1 MTHVIRWSP
10 MRSFPCKILRTH
22 RLRLFATGLCI
33 LMLVLT
39 ILSVYHYYEDRT
51 QVMEKI
57 DQRLYAGA
65 TGLRYAVGEAFHNR
79 SIQPKLAL
87 KEDYFQANDTLVH
100 MARDLELKNLCT
112 LISVDDALYQ
122 ILSSD
127 CEEPGNGVYSHFFS
141 LYPDANKEGAEAHRG
156 AVPRYYD
163 VDNEDSNYRSVL
175 IPYVTSGGYR
185 YLVGASIDISL
196 NHALAETLQRAL
208 IQCGILLLLSFP
220 LTALYVWP
228 LLCQL
233 YTHEL
238 TGLPN
243 RARLKKDLTSCRL
256 PQLVLI
262 DIDGFKDINHYY
274 GIQVG
279 DQLLISVANC
289 LKALIPAGT
298 RLYKLDGD
306 EYALLCESSPR
317 CISVDYLISRI
328 NEQRINIEDT
338 EFRLSVTAGVSQGT
352 TQLIEHADL
361 ALKEAK
367 RVLKPYK
374 HYSSYLHTVQNS
386 QANLLWTYKLK
397 DAIDSGRIE
406 AYFQPIYDN
415 TQHKISHYETLVRL
429 IEEDG
434 TVVGPTFFM
443 EAARR
448 SRVYSQLTLFVIDA
462 ALRFI
467 EKHDMACTV
476 NLLNEDI
483 VVDESRQQII
493 DLIRKESAREKLIF
507 EIVESEGIDNYDT
520 IKSFIDQVRVY
531 GVRVAIDDFG
541 TGYSNFDHI
550 SHLDVDYV
558 KIDGSLI
565 EQLNSSARSKT
576 IVEAIIHF
584 AKELEIETIAEYVSD
599 ESLQKIVAEMGIDY
613 SQGYFIGRP
622 QPSDTIGE

>member
-1 MTHVIRWSP
+1 MHN
-10 MRSFPCKILRTH
+10 FPCKMLTSY
-22 RLRLFATGLCI
+22 RLRLFATGLCV

-39 ILSVYHYYEDRT
+39 VLSVYHYYENRT

-57 DQRLYAGA
+57 DQRLYAGGTA
-65 TGLRYAVGEAFHNR
+65 LRYAVGDVFHNR
-79 SIQPKLAL
+79 KLQPNMAL
-87 KEDYFQANDTLVH
+87 KGDYSQANDLLVQLTH
-100 MARDLELKNLCT
+100 DLDLKKLYT

-127 CEEPGNGVYSHFFS
+127 SQQPLSGGHGRFFA
-141 LYPDANKEGAEAHRG
+141 LYPDANQDGAAAHQG

-163 VDNEDSNYRSVL
+163 REDQDGSYRSLL
-175 IPYVTSGGYR
+175 IPYVTAGGYR

-196 NHALAETLQRAL
+196 NSALAETLQRSL
-208 IQCGILLLLSFP
+208 TQCAILLLLSFP
-220 LTALYVWP
+220 LTALFVWP

-243 RARLKKDLTSCRL
+243 RARLKKDLSTCRL
-256 PQLVLI
+256 PQLILI

-328 NEQRINIEDT
+328 NEQRIDIEDT
-338 EFRLSVTAGVSQGT
+338 EFRLSVTAGVAQGT

-367 RVLKPYK
+367 RVLKPHK

-397 DAIDSGRIE
+397 DAIDGDRIE

-434 TVVGPTFFM
+434 TVVGPTF
-443 EAARR
+443 
-448 SRVYSQLTLFVIDA
+448 
-462 ALRFI
+462 
-467 EKHDMACTV
+467 
-476 NLLNEDI
+476 
-483 VVDESRQQII
+483 
-493 DLIRKESAREKLIF
+493 
-507 EIVESEGIDNYDT
+507 
-520 IKSFIDQVRVY
+520 
-531 GVRVAIDDFG
+531 
-541 TGYSNFDHI
+541 
-550 SHLDVDYV
+550 
-558 KIDGSLI
+558 
-565 EQLNSSARSKT
+565 
-576 IVEAIIHF
+576 
-584 AKELEIETIAEYVSD
+584 
-599 ESLQKIVAEMGIDY
+599 
-613 SQGYFIGRP
+613 
-622 QPSDTIGE
+622 

>member
-1 MTHVIRWSP
+1 MLTSY
-10 MRSFPCKILRTH
+10 
-22 RLRLFATGLCI
+22 RLRLFATGLCV

-39 ILSVYHYYEDRT
+39 VLSVYHYYENRT

-57 DQRLYAGA
+57 DQRLYAGGTA
-65 TGLRYAVGEAFHNR
+65 LRYAVGDVFHNR
-79 SIQPKLAL
+79 KLQPNMAL
-87 KEDYFQANDTLVH
+87 KGDYSQANDLLVQLTH
-100 MARDLELKNLCT
+100 DLDLKKLYT

-127 CEEPGNGVYSHFFS
+127 SQQPLSGGHGRFFA
-141 LYPDANKEGAEAHRG
+141 LYPDVNLDGAAAHQG

-163 VDNEDSNYRSVL
+163 REDQDGSYRSLL
-175 IPYVTSGGYR
+175 IPYVTAGGYR

-196 NHALAETLQRAL
+196 NSALAETLQRSL
-208 IQCGILLLLSFP
+208 TQCAILLLLSFP
-220 LTALYVWP
+220 LTALFVWP

-243 RARLKKDLTSCRL
+243 RARLKKDLSTCRL
-256 PQLVLI
+256 PQLILI

-328 NEQRINIEDT
+328 NEQRIDIEDT
-338 EFRLSVTAGVSQGT
+338 EFRLSVTAGVAQGT

-367 RVLKPYK
+367 RVLKPHK

-397 DAIDSGRIE
+397 DAIDGDRIE

-415 TQHKISHYETLVRL
+415 KQHKISHYETLVRL

-462 ALRFI
+462 ALKFI
-467 EKHDMACTV
+467 DQHDMNCTV

-483 VVDESRQQII
+483 VVEESRQQII
-493 DLIRKESAREKLIF
+493 DRIRKESARAKLIF

-550 SHLDVDYV
+550 SHLDVDYI

-565 EQLNSSARSKT
+565 EQLNSSDRSKT

-599 ESLQKIVAEMGIDY
+599 ESLQLMVEEMGINY
-613 SQGYFIGRP
+613 SQGYFIGKP
-622 QPSDTIGE
+622 QASDTIAEQRV

>member
-1 MTHVIRWSP
+1 MLT
-10 MRSFPCKILRTH
+10 TY

-39 ILSVYHYYEDRT
+39 VLSVYHYYEDRT

-65 TGLRYAVGEAFHNR
+65 TGLRYAVGDVFHNR
-79 SIQPKLAL
+79 KLQPNMSL
-87 KEDYFQANDTLVH
+87 KGDYSQANDLLVQ
-100 MARDLELKNLCT
+100 MSRDLDLKKLYT
-112 LISVDDALYQ
+112 LIYVDDALYQ

-127 CEEPGNGVYSHFFS
+127 CGGPLNGVHGHFFT
-141 LYPDANKEGAEAHRG
+141 LYPDANMEGAEAHRG

-163 VDNEDSNYRSVL
+163 VEDQGGSYRSVL
-175 IPYVTSGGYR
+175 IPYATAGGYR
-185 YLVGASIDISL
+185 YLVGASIDISV
-196 NHALAETLQRAL
+196 NNALAETLPRAL

-220 LTALYVWP
+220 LTALFVWP

-243 RARLKKDLTSCRL
+243 RARLKKDLSTCRL
-256 PQLVLI
+256 PQLILI

-279 DQLLISVANC
+279 DQLLISVAHC

-328 NEQRINIEDT
+328 NEQRIDIEDT
-338 EFRLSVTAGVSQGT
+338 EFRLSVTAGVAQGT

-367 RVLKPYK
+367 RVLKPHK

-397 DAIDSGRIE
+397 DAIDGDRIE

-415 TQHKISHYETLVRL
+415 KQHKISHYETLVRL

-434 TVVGPTFFM
+434 SVVGPTFFM

-462 ALRFI
+462 ALKFI
-467 EKHDMACTV
+467 EQHDISCTV

-483 VVDESRQQII
+483 VVEESRQHII
-493 DLIRKESAREKLIF
+493 DRIRKESSREKLIF

-550 SHLDVDYV
+550 SHLDIDYI

-565 EQLNSSARSKT
+565 EQLNSSDRSKT

-599 ESLQKIVAEMGIDY
+599 ESLQLVVEEMGIDY
-613 SQGYFIGRP
+613 SQGYFIGKP
-622 QPSDTIGE
+622 QTSGAIGDQPS

>member
-1 MTHVIRWSP
+1 MHK
-10 MRSFPCKILRTH
+10 FPCKMLTNY
-22 RLRLFATGLCI
+22 RLRLFATGLAI
-33 LMLVLT
+33 LMLALT
-39 ILSVYHYYEDRT
+39 VLSVYHYYEDRSH
-51 QVMEKI
+51 VMEKI
-57 DQRLYAGA
+57 DQRLFAGA
-65 TGLRYAVGEAFHNR
+65 TGLRYAVGDAFHNR
-79 SIQPKLAL
+79 TLQPNMSL
-87 KEDYFQANDTLVH
+87 KEDYSQANHTLVQLT
-100 MARDLELKNLCT
+100 RDLDLKKLYT
-112 LISVDDALYQ
+112 LISVDDVLYQ

-127 CEEPGNGVYSHFFS
+127 GDEPSSDVRRQFYT
-141 LYPDANKEGAEAHRG
+141 LYPDINMEGAEAHRG
-156 AVPRYYD
+156 ALPRYYD
-163 VDNEDSNYRSVL
+163 REDEDGSYRSVL
-175 IPYVTSGGYR
+175 IPYVTAGGYR
-185 YLVGASIDISL
+185 YLVGASINISL
-196 NHALAETLQRAL
+196 DNALAETMQRGL
-208 IQCGILLLLSFP
+208 TQCAILLLLSFP
-220 LTALYVWP
+220 LTALFVWP

-243 RARLKKDLTSCRL
+243 RARLKKDLSTCRL
-256 PQLVLI
+256 PQLILI

-279 DQLLISVANC
+279 DQLLISVARC

-328 NEQRINIEDT
+328 NEQRIDIEDT
-338 EFRLSVTAGVSQGT
+338 EFRLSVTAGVAQGT

-367 RVLKPYK
+367 RVLKPHK

-397 DAIDSGRIE
+397 DAIDSDRIV

-415 TQHKISHYETLVRL
+415 KRQKVSHYETLVRL
-429 IEEDG
+429 IEADG
-434 TVVGPTFFM
+434 TVVGPSFFM

-448 SRVYSQLTLFVIDA
+448 SRVYSQLTLCVIDA
-462 ALRFI
+462 ALNFI
-467 EKHDMACTV
+467 EQHGMSCTV

-483 VVDESRQQII
+483 VVEESRQQII
-493 DLIRKESAREKLIF
+493 DRIRKAGAREKLIF
-507 EIVESEGIDNYDT
+507 EIVESEGIDNYDV
-520 IKSFIDQVRVY
+520 IKSFIDQVRIY

-550 SHLDVDYV
+550 SHLDIDYI
-558 KIDGSLI
+558 KIDGGLI
-565 EQLNSSARSKT
+565 EQLNSSDRSKT

-599 ESLQKIVAEMGIDY
+599 ESLQETVEEMGIDY
-613 SQGYFIGRP
+613 SQGYFFGKP
-622 QPSDTIGE
+622 QPSELINNEPS

>member
-1 MTHVIRWSP
+1 MHN
-10 MRSFPCKILRTH
+10 FPCKLLTNY
-22 RLRLFATGLCI
+22 RLRIFATGLCI

-39 ILSVYHYYEDRT
+39 VLSAYHYYEDRSR
-51 QVMEKI
+51 VMEKI

-65 TGLRYAVGEAFHNR
+65 TGLRYAVGDAFHNR
-79 SIQPKLAL
+79 KLQPNMSLQ
-87 KEDYFQANDTLVH
+87 EDYSQANCTLAKLTH
-100 MARDLELKNLCT
+100 DLDLKKLYT
-112 LISVDDALYQ
+112 LISVDDGLYQ
-122 ILSSD
+122 ILSNV
-127 CEEPGNGVYSHFFS
+127 CEEPINGVHKHFFA
-141 LYPDANKEGAEAHRG
+141 LYPDAGLEGAEAHRS

-163 VDNEDSNYRSVL
+163 TEDQGGSYRSVL
-175 IPYVTSGGYR
+175 IPYVTAGGYR

-208 IQCGILLLLSFP
+208 AQCGILLLLSFP
-220 LTALYVWP
+220 LTALFVWP

-233 YTHEL
+233 YTHNL

-243 RARLKKDLTSCRL
+243 RARLKKDLSTSRL
-256 PQLVLI
+256 PQLILI

-274 GIQVG
+274 GIHVG
-279 DQLLISVANC
+279 DQLLISVGRC
-289 LKALIPAGT
+289 IKALIPAGT

-317 CISVDYLISRI
+317 SISVDYLISRI
-328 NEQRINIEDT
+328 NEQRINIEDA
-338 EFRLSVTAGVSQGT
+338 EFRLSVTAGVAQGT

-397 DAIDSGRIE
+397 DAIDSDRIE

-415 TQHKISHYETLVRL
+415 RRHIISHYETLVRL
-429 IEEDG
+429 VEEDG
-434 TVVGPTFFM
+434 TVIGPSFFM

-448 SRVYSQLTLFVIDA
+448 SRVYSQLTQFVIAA
-462 ALRFI
+462 ALKFI
-467 EKHDMACTV
+467 EQHDITCTV

-483 VVDESRQQII
+483 VVEESRQQII
-493 DLIRKESAREKLIF
+493 DQIRKESSSDKLIF
-507 EIVESEGIDNYDT
+507 EIVESEEIDNYDT

-550 SHLDVDYV
+550 SHLDVDYI
-558 KIDGSLI
+558 KIDGGLI
-565 EQLNSSARSKT
+565 EQLNSSDRSKT

-599 ESLQKIVAEMGIDY
+599 ESLQLMVEEMGIDY
-613 SQGYFIGRP
+613 SQGYFIGKP
-622 QPSDTIGE
+622 QSSATIAIQRV